1 MRKSIKKIAAT
12 MLAATMVFGTFT
24 TAFAYTVGDVV
35 VKNDDGTEA
44 KNEDGTT
51 KTKKAIT
58 DLDDGE
64 YIYLLAGDATGWDTT
79 NPDSVL
85 AKTDREGV
93 VSFKFTAP
101 APTKDEE
108 GKDNNEW
115 KRRFSIL
122 GNYSDGDA
130 YVQGAWSRMLLG
142 EPNYKANDSFTCLSS
157 LAIDNLE
164 ADTEVTLYY
173 DTRTATVY
181 IEDAEGK
188 AVDYTVGWLTSDRQ
202 EKYYTL
208 DELAAMKADD
218 LKAQLSVD
226 RQNDLAK
233 IAASTE
239 LTYSL
244 FDGTYKANVEGL
256 ANYIKTGTDYV
267 KKAPEGQGPKA
278 EETPKAPEAAT
289 PTAAAT
295 TAAATTAANQATK
308 TGDVAPVALMVVLF
322 AAVATVAVVAKKKE
336 A

>member
-24 TAFAYTVGDVV
+24 TAFAYTVGDVE
-35 VKNDDGTEA
+35 VKNDDGT
-44 KNEDGTT
+44 TT
-51 KTKKAIT
+51 TKKAIT

-64 YIYLLAGDATGWDTT
+64 YIYLLAGNATGWDTT

-93 VSFKFTAP
+93 VSFKFTVP
-101 APTKDEE
+101 APTTDET
-108 GKDNNEW
+108 GADNNEW
-115 KRRFSIL
+115 MRRFSIL

-130 YVQGAWSRMLLG
+130 YVQGGWSRMLLG
-142 EPNYKANDSFTCLSS
+142 EPNYKANDSFTCLSA
-157 LAIDNLE
+157 LAVDTLE

-173 DTRTATVY
+173 DTRTATAY

-202 EKYYTL
+202 EKFYTL
-208 DELAAMKADD
+208 DELAAMKVDD
-218 LKAQLSVD
+218 FKAQLSTD
-226 RQNDLAK
+226 RQTDLDK
-233 IAASTE
+233 IAANTK

-267 KKAPEGQGPKA
+267 KKA
-278 EETPKAPEAAT
+278 EEEPTTEAPT
-289 PTAAAT
+289 TAAPTTAAPT

>member
-24 TAFAYTVGDVV
+24 TAFGYTVSDVE
-35 VKNDDGTEA
+35 VKD
-44 KNEDGTT
+44 EDGNVTG
-51 KTKKAIT
+51 TKKAIT

-64 YIYLLAGDATGWDTT
+64 YIYLLAGNATGWDTT

-93 VSFKFTAP
+93 VSFKFTVP
-101 APTKDEE
+101 APVMDET
-108 GKDNNEW
+108 GADTNEYM
-115 KRRFSIL
+115 RRFSIL

-130 YVQGAWSRMLLG
+130 YVQGGWSRMLLG
-142 EPNYKANDSFTCLSS
+142 EPNYKANDSFTCLSA
-157 LAIDNLE
+157 LAVDTLE

-173 DTRTATVY
+173 DTRTATAY

-188 AVDYTVGWLTSDRQ
+188 AVDYTVGWLTSDRA
-202 EKYYTL
+202 EKFYTL

-218 LKAQLSVD
+218 FKAQLSKD
-226 RQNDLAK
+226 RQDDLTK
-233 IAASTE
+233 IAANTK

-267 KKAPEGQGPKA
+267 KKA
-278 EETPKAPEAAT
+278 EEEPTTEAP
-289 PTAAAT
+289 T
-295 TAAATTAANQATK
+295 TAAPTTAAPTTAAPTTAANQATK